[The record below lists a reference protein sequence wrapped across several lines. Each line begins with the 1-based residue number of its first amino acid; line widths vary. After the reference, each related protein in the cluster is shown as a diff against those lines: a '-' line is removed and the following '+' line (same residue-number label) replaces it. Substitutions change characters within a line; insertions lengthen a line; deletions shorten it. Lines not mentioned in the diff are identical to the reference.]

1 MNQDAPERDIE
12 DLSFE
17 EALSE
22 LETLVRRLEDGKITL
37 DQSISGYERGT
48 ALKRRCEKLL
58 QEAQSRVETIV
69 VRPDGTVATEQSELD
84 RGPVDRD

>member
-17 EALSE
+17 AALSE
-22 LETLVRRLEDGKITL
+22 LETLVRRLEEGKITL
-37 DQSISGYERGT
+37 DESIRGYERGT
-48 ALKRRCEKLL
+48 ALKRRCEQLL

-69 VRPDGTVATEQSELD
+69 IRPDGEVATEPSDLD